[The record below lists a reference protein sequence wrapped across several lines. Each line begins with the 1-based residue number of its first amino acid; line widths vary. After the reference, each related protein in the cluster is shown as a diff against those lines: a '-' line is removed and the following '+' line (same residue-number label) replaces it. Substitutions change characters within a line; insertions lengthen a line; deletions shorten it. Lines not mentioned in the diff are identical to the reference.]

1 MALHIVVPKSEDQSQ
16 TILDKSVVQVV
27 HEKFSLGWEQSKPSL
42 PKYDN
47 QIMSFPLPYGFAILL
62 HRIGEAIIS
71 NVYE

>member
-1 MALHIVVPKSEDQSQ
+1 MAMQIVVTKSEDQSQ

-27 HEKFSLGWEQSKPSL
+27 HEKFSLGEQSNPSL

-47 QIMSFPLPYGFAILL
+47 QIMSFPLPYGFAILF
-62 HRIGEAIIS
+62 HRIGEAIIR